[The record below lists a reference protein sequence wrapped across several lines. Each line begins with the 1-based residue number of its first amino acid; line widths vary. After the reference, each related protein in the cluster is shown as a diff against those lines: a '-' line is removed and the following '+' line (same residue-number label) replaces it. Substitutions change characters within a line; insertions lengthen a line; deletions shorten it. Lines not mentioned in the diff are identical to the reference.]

1 MSPAAI
7 EMKNTSLADSYL
19 SLVDALSAIHQLSE
33 LDLEGIPES
42 VLLQQSL
49 SALVKHQDLE
59 NCSLFLLRDERL
71 VCAAATQ
78 KPGLLQATSG
88 DDRDRNDLEGVSFPL
103 GEGII
108 GAAFTTGTIQHCSD
122 CISDE
127 RFRVLRDAGLFPEAG
142 SFISIPVKSGE
153 SVLGVLNVV
162 HLIPGFFE
170 YWHQHFLT
178 LYGNCMGRFLHNHRL
193 LHNLEEMITQR
204 TVELEHALT
213 ESEDLRQ
220 RYQRLSTTD
229 DLTGLHNRRYFFI
242 EGEAMLARA
251 LRDKTAISLLLVDID
266 YFKRIND
273 TWGHAIGDRVLRL
286 IADAL
291 RASGPCRRHD
301 RASRWRRVCVAAAEY
316 RSGWRGSDGQ
326 KGSREDCVPG
336 SWWQHGEYGHD
347 GQYRNYIHAERLPG
361 RSLGEAPGDLQ
372 AGGLRHVYLQ
382 GAGQEP
388 PVILHAGHVP
398 ERHSILSPTAFA
410 AGYLNSCPGNG
421 QGSLGNSKFSR

>member
-1 MSPAAI
+1 
-7 EMKNTSLADSYL
+7 MKNTSLADSYL

-33 LDLEGIPES
+33 LDLEGIPET

-49 SALVKHQDLE
+49 FALVKHQDLE
-59 NCSLFLLRDERL
+59 NCALFLVRDERL

-78 KPGLLQATSG
+78 KTGLLQSSPKMLG
-88 DDRDRNDLEGVSFPL
+88 KDDLAGVSFPL

-127 RFRVLRDAGLFPEAG
+127 RFKLLRDAGLFPDAG
-142 SFISIPVKSGE
+142 SLIAIPVKSGE

-162 HLIPGFFE
+162 HLIPGYFE
-170 YWHQHFLT
+170 YWHEHFLM

-229 DLTGLHNRRYFFI
+229 DLTGLHNRRYFFV

-291 RASGPCRRHD
+291 RIQARAGDMIARLGGEEFVLLLPNTGPVGADLMAKRIQERIATLDLGGSMQNMVLTASIGITSMQGD
-301 RASRWRRVCVAAAEY
+301 Y
-316 RSGWRGSDGQ
+316 Q
-326 KGSREDCVPG
+326 
-336 SWWQHGEYGHD
+336 
-347 GQYRNYIHAERLPG
+347 
-361 RSLGEAPGDLQ
+361 GDLSEKLQQVYKQ
-372 AGGLRHVYLQ
+372 ADCAMYTCKAQ
-382 GAGQEP
+382 GRNRR
-388 PVILHAGHVP
+388 L
-398 ERHSILSPTAFA
+398 F
-410 AGYLNSCPGNG
+410 YMPGMNQSAS
-421 QGSLGNSKFSR
+421 QG

>member
-1 MSPAAI
+1 MN
-7 EMKNTSLADSYL
+7 NTSLADSYL

-33 LDLEGIPES
+33 LDLEGISES

-49 SALVKHQDLE
+49 AALVKHQDLE
-59 NCSLFLLRDERL
+59 NCSLFLLRAERL
-71 VCAAATQ
+71 VCMAATQ
-78 KPGLLQATSG
+78 KLSVLQAQP
-88 DDRDRNDLEGVSFPL
+88 RMVRQEDLEGVSLPV
-103 GEGII
+103 GEGIM
-108 GAAFTTGTIQHCSD
+108 GAAFTTGTIQHCND
-122 CISDE
+122 CIGNE
-127 RFRVLRDAGLFPEAG
+127 RFQLFREKGLFPEAG

-162 HLIPGFFE
+162 HLSPGFFE

-229 DLTGLHNRRYFFI
+229 DLTGLHNRRHFFI

-251 LRDKTAISLLLVDID
+251 LRDKTAMSMLLVDID
-266 YFKRIND
+266 HFKHIND

-291 RASGPCRRHD
+291 RAQARAGDMVARLGGEEFVLLLPNTGPVGADLMAKRVQEKMAALD
-301 RASRWRRVCVAAAEY
+301 LGGSMVDLTLTASIGIT
-316 RSGWRGSDGQ
+316 SLHSDFQ
-326 KGSREDCVPG
+326 
-336 SWWQHGEYGHD
+336 
-347 GQYRNYIHAERLPG
+347 
-361 RSLGEAPGDLQ
+361 GDLSEKLQEIYRQ
-372 AGGLRHVYLQ
+372 ADCAMYACKAQ
-382 GAGQEP
+382 GRNCR
-388 PVILHAGHVP
+388 L
-398 ERHSILSPTAFA
+398 F
-410 AGYLNSCPGNG
+410 YMPGMYQSAN
-421 QGSLGNSKFSR
+421 QR